1 MASVE
6 KRGSSWRLIACL
18 GYDDLGKQIKRTKTI
33 PAVGIDKH
41 EAKKLANK
49 FETEELKNKTVH
61 DRNMSFSQFIDY
73 WKENYAN
80 KEHSV
85 TTQERNDQLLI
96 RIKKSLGEIRLR
108 KLEPKHILAFI
119 RNLEEDGMRLDK
131 DKKGEIKKGKLSPRT
146 IQIHY
151 KLISAILGKA
161 VQWEYLDANP
171 CARVDTPKAKSKKIP
186 IYDEETLL
194 KFLNLLLSK
203 ARLKYQAFFLL
214 ALTSGLRRSEILGL
228 RWTDINFEKSFLR
241 VNQAA
246 VKAKGKGIIYKE
258 PKTDESEAPVPV
270 SPFTLSILQRLKD
283 EQSLLKEKA
292 GDKWADKNNILFT
305 AFEGTPMQPSTF
317 GHWLEK
323 FTVANELPS
332 IGVHAF
338 RHMAAT
344 YALDRGFDLKF
355 VSNFIRHSQIGT
367 TGDIYAHVLPAKNQQ
382 LAASLDELVHKA
394 LLQPDETQQT
404 EQNSID
410 ANP

>member
-1 MASVE
+1 MAAVE
-6 KRGSSWRLIACL
+6 KRGESWRLIAYL
-18 GYDDLGKQIKRTKTI
+18 GYDDLGQQIKRTKTI
-33 PAVGIDKH
+33 PAAGIDKH
-41 EAKKLANK
+41 EAKKLANA
-49 FETEELKNKTVH
+49 FEATELKNKHVH
-61 DRNMSFSQFIDY
+61 DRNMGFSQFIDY
-73 WKENYAN
+73 WKENYAS

-85 TTQERNDQLLI
+85 TTQERNEQLLGRI
-96 RIKKSLGEIRLR
+96 RKALGEIRLR

-119 RNLEEDGMRLDK
+119 RNLEEDDMRLDK
-131 DKKGEIKKGKLSPRT
+131 GKKGERKKGKLSPRT
-146 IQIHY
+146 IQMHY

-161 VQWEYLDANP
+161 VQWEFLDANP

-186 IYDEETLL
+186 IYDEVTLL
-194 KFLNLLLSK
+194 KFLNLLLTK

-228 RWTDINFEKSFLR
+228 RWPDINFEKSFLR

-246 VKAKGKGIIYKE
+246 VRVKGKGVTYKE

-270 SPFTLSILQRLKD
+270 SPFTLSILQKLKE
-283 EQSLLKEKA
+283 EQEMLKEKA
-292 GDKWADKNNILFT
+292 GDKWADKNGILFT
-305 AFEGTPMQPSTF
+305 TSEGKPMLPSSF

-323 FTVANELPS
+323 FTTANDLPA

-355 VSNFIRHSQIGT
+355 VSNFIRHAQIGT

-382 LAASLDELVHKA
+382 LVASLDELVQKA
-394 LLQPDETQQT
+394 VTQGEQKSTDLLQ
-404 EQNSID
+404 
-410 ANP
+410 